1 MRAHTCTRL
10 YIHTCISFSRG
21 QTLRNRQHTKLQ
33 YEPTH
38 QVLVSWPA
46 SNRALPRTH
55 RPNTKRIN
63 VKTALSPVSHTRTDA
78 RGTHVQ
84 RRGRGPVL
92 EAAAAPVLV
101 LEPQVRMIDRHP
113 RPAPALVA
121 SESDARFRP
130 SVSHQV
136 SSRKFSRKFRRVQ
149 TRFGG
154 PVAAR
159 PGPAPAVPVAGAA
172 LRTPLGRPPP
182 PRGPPRTVRPP
193 RGGAK
198 VTNRRAIFD
207 LAANS
212 DASKRVLGAPSR
224 RPAPGPPPRY

>member
-113 RPAPALVA
+113 RPAPARPPPGCLLNL
-121 SESDARFRP
+121 ARFRP
-130 SVSHQV
+130 SPFPSKTGGSQNLCLAAHT
-136 SSRKFSRKFRRVQ
+136 SRDENAIGPTRRR
-149 TRFGG
+149 TR
-154 PVAAR
+154 A
-159 PGPAPAVPVAGAA
+159 AGAA
-172 LRTPLGRPPP
+172 
-182 PRGPPRTVRPP
+182 VRH
-193 RGGAK
+193 
-198 VTNRRAIFD
+198 
-207 LAANS
+207 
-212 DASKRVLGAPSR
+212 SR
-224 RPAPGPPPRY
+224 